1 LLFFTVSLT
10 GALAFELSVVVTVDV
25 IATVVAESVIVE
37 SAVAEVEVDAPFEQD
52 AIIIVAAKITN
63 NCFINFVFN
72 ILIYITKVIL
82 CFHISKLFL
91 NFFYI

>member
-1 LLFFTVSLT
+1 MSLT

-52 AIIIVAAKITN
+52 AIIIVAAKSVTN
-63 NCFINFVFN
+63 VYIFV
-72 ILIYITKVIL
+72 L
-82 CFHISKLFL
+82 LFL
-91 NFFYI
+91 ICLSYIFKFKFV

>member
-1 LLFFTVSLT
+1 VSLT

-52 AIIIVAAKITN
+52 AIIIVAAKSVTN
-63 NCFINFVFN
+63 VFIFV
-72 ILIYITKVIL
+72 L
-82 CFHISKLFL
+82 LFL
-91 NFFYI
+91 ICLSYIFKFKFV